1 MFINAHSIFQAES
14 TRKKQIQ
21 KLLSILPRRGPRA
34 FDKFVR
40 AIQDSYDWLAKP
52 LRDTL
57 HELNLKNGRF
67 VTFLSYHGRIVY
79 DIKVVIFKISDL
91 IKHIVK
97 FSHSKP

>member
-1 MFINAHSIFQAES
+1 MFTVSKNSQKNRENLKVRVQWKECSSMVCFVFQAES

-67 VTFLSYHGRIVY
+67 CITMIMVWLY
-79 DIKVVIFKISDL
+79 
-91 IKHIVK
+91 
-97 FSHSKP
+97 